1 MHNLK
6 TLFRQSSFIALIV
19 LTVSIHAQ
27 PYTSNRETQITA
39 VKSTFT
45 YGNNKDY
52 SGQAI
57 DLKADLFKPTLFS
70 NNLPM
75 VIIYHGGGYA
85 SGDRNLAVLKV
96 FSEYLTANN
105 ISAVLPD
112 FRQGWYE
119 SSTKPLCESV
129 TPEKFEDAAHRAY
142 QDNRALIRYCKANAT
157 ALGID
162 SNKIYLMGISSG
174 GFLVLHHLYVNDASI
189 DVDRI
194 ARLGKLDNQS
204 NTYTNSTDVAGII
217 SIVGGFYKNDAA
229 IVKNYPTLLFN
240 NSCDGAV
247 DFYNGWLGNCSNT
260 IRSYGPGIFTK
271 TLEQYNS
278 PYSLHVFCGFNHGFN
293 SLTAPQGGDAEA
305 INYVNRKTVEFI
317 KSVSQ
322 NNFTSGT
329 NIASDSI
336 TSTSLGDCNNF
347 ETFYWCKE
355 DSIEIGNN
363 YISLTPNPISCL
375 LQPKLN
381 IRHPIDET
389 LVLEVI
395 DESGKLISQ
404 QKAEYK
410 TSQNIIYLQ
419 VSDFSIGV
427 NILLVKNSQGNI
439 LYKTKVVRY
448 CEF

>member
-57 DLKADLFKPTLFS
+57 DLKADLYKPTLFS

-189 DVDRI
+189 DADRI

-229 IVKNYPTLLFN
+229 HREKLSNLIV
-240 NSCDGAV
+240 
-247 DFYNGWLGNCSNT
+247 
-260 IRSYGPGIFTK
+260 
-271 TLEQYNS
+271 Q
-278 PYSLHVFCGFNHGFN
+278 
-293 SLTAPQGGDAEA
+293 
-305 INYVNRKTVEFI
+305 
-317 KSVSQ
+317 
-322 NNFTSGT
+322 
-329 NIASDSI
+329 
-336 TSTSLGDCNNF
+336 
-347 ETFYWCKE
+347 
-355 DSIEIGNN
+355 
-363 YISLTPNPISCL
+363 
-375 LQPKLN
+375 
-381 IRHPIDET
+381 
-389 LVLEVI
+389 
-395 DESGKLISQ
+395 
-404 QKAEYK
+404 
-410 TSQNIIYLQ
+410 
-419 VSDFSIGV
+419 
-427 NILLVKNSQGNI
+427 
-439 LYKTKVVRY
+439 
-448 CEF
+448 